1 MKNRIVRVIMELEA
15 GQLERC
21 LAKDQQLGVNETE
34 VATNRDSRPI
44 TYMVSYARH
53 PHLRTR

>member
-1 MKNRIVRVIMELEA
+1 MELEA